1 MVFESYVVDLVNKFA
16 GQYLENL
23 DPSQLRLGIWGG
35 DAQLENLS
43 LKESALDD
51 LDLPVKVL
59 RGHLGKLVL
68 KIPWKNLYSEP
79 VVAQIDGLYLLVRP
93 NTGIHYNAEKE
104 EKAQQEK
111 KKRQLEA
118 IELARKLE
126 EEKKKAVSDKE
137 SKEDKDS
144 FVEKL
149 AMQVVKNLQIYI
161 SNIHVRY
168 EDTVTHPDAPFSLGI
183 TLENLSAQSTD
194 ENWIPSIVGTSV
206 KIVHKL
212 MELNSL
218 SMYWNTGDD
227 IGKLPTKEEWPTI
240 AKEGIARTMK
250 GFSKPEGFKYVLP
263 PISATSKVKL
273 DTKAGSDLSNPKVYL
288 SLVLE
293 EIFLVL
299 SKTQFHDLMMLLESF
314 DYMARNVPFR
324 KYKPVVQLMKSPS
337 KWWHYAMDCVL
348 EEDVKRRSRNWSWK
362 HIKRH
367 RTTCREYKML
377 YKKKLLNE
385 KLSKEQLK
393 NIENLEENLDVLN
406 ITICR
411 QQAEYEEAAALRKK
425 KRKEAEKEE
434 GGMFSG
440 WFGSKKKAKKQKDE
454 PESALESTPESKKP
468 SSKSHKKSSSKS
480 SSSNKLSK
488 ISFLRKLMDGKILTE
503 EQKKEELAKLY
514 AAIGYSENEVI
525 TSFPKEYVEN
535 KVIVHLKQIGV
546 QLRDDCGSGKPQ
558 EIVKF
563 SIKDLYADL
572 AQRPSAQA
580 IRVTAKVDKMKMY
593 GSPGEGGHLPLMV
606 TSQQEKE
613 KGHMALFHAAFETNP
628 LDEKC
633 DQRVEVTS
641 RPLKIVYDANTIDEV
656 MKFFQPPQDV
666 HLQELSAAAMSGLE
680 ALKTAS
686 KASLAYAVEHHK
698 VTDINLDVMSP
709 YILIPEKGCMQGS
722 KSVLV
727 LDLGHLKIKSDPDQ
741 ERVITTKNLS
751 MAELE
756 SKCYD
761 KFDIRLEQLQVLL
774 AKEGDDWNAARQQTQ
789 SKLHIVNPIS
799 IDLKLQKALNP
810 DDVRLAQIKLAGSL
824 HSIDVHITDKK
835 LDLAVQLALSIPVPG
850 GDTPQ
855 DKPDGKL
862 EDTFKD
868 DRRFVA
874 FEKVPK
880 SAKIAAV
887 LGFVGKLKSLLI
899 LLLLFSLF
907 LLLML
912 LLLFVMML
920 ITRIELISSRTPKKE
935 VVTKAE
941 MAKQVIVALT
951 FEIEQVQVNVGTV
964 SASGEETPCLLLSL
978 EHLGTALT
986 LHEHDLRLKA
996 SIGALALQEMTCG
1009 TDAGPLYIIQTPR
1022 GAELLSVEVVKKRP
1036 RETEDINV
1044 DLKAKLG
1051 GISLVV
1057 TSVKGDLVR
1066 VLVGGLSSH
1075 ISVMEDRTS
1084 IDAKMTDLSVVDAKP
1099 DVLYPN
1105 IVSIVNQEVFSVQ
1118 IVVYNDAMAGGN
1130 FTNMD
1135 AVDTS
1140 FEMSIGC
1147 IRVIF
1152 LNKIVMELL
1161 AFLDN
1166 FQKAKEAMEYARKSA
1181 TEKAAEKIQDIQSQ
1195 AARIK
1200 LTVSIQAP
1208 FIIIPVNSHSRDALV
1223 ADLGQLVVSNS
1234 FKLHSPAT
1242 KPDGSDA
1249 VIVDNMVVELSSVK
1263 LSRALIGEGDQIVAS
1278 SVILEPLNLTIYL
1291 ARSLSAWYHKIP
1303 GIDVTGELCAVKMCT
1318 GELDLSTI
1326 LAVIFQNLGEG
1337 QSDIQDEPSVESSG
1351 EGAIVPEVGDGSVA
1365 VVPSSTPAT
1374 EVYDTVKFDF
1384 KIESVS
1390 AVLYWKES
1398 TELLRI
1404 CLTNTVLGQAKGV
1417 ILQCNL
1423 RMAQKTIK
1431 GHVGYFIMMDRFIGA
1446 EGKAANMV
1454 DVKFDQSA
1462 SLSKQ
1467 ITIDVNSVHVVANL
1481 EFLLV
1486 LANVFTTALTEA
1498 PPKPP
1503 SVSVETSQAL
1513 TKVKPS
1519 ALAPAP
1525 PPPPDKEPPEMRL
1538 AFSVKHPE
1546 IVLLADAKD
1555 KATHALFLK
1564 NTLEFNLIMAEGQQK
1579 MFGYIKNLNI
1589 TSAAF
1594 DLKNRAATKS
1604 QVLYLSQLA
1613 LHGSAPEGEC
1623 LHIDVRT
1630 SIAQVHVSPATIKTM
1645 TACLMSLAPAQ
1656 GQSDKNN
1663 VIDDDV
1669 TLWSEKEIDK
1679 KSKWYLTPA
1688 PKDQLVP
1695 GQRVLGRWPKNNSY
1709 HLAYVAKI
1717 DSRVHLQFDDK
1728 DTIAHDVNDI
1738 AAVVIDVVPDE
1749 KQLKVGSA
1757 VIAKDP
1763 KAGYYYTRGKIT
1775 KIDQTQGYHVQ
1786 YIDGQEAWNPIQQV
1800 RVLTLKRQGVKDD
1813 EIVPSSIVYVRH
1825 KGDCYYPGFI
1835 ASKLSTRYTVRTYS
1849 GDNVN
1854 LSIHDTP
1861 SVILDKVP
1869 RPESIHVGST
1879 VIGSWRDREFWYRGR
1894 VIETRKEGEVDEFL
1908 VRFEDDDQVWHSVDE
1923 IRVVPLAKHDVGEG
1937 AIELGSSVWA
1947 WWSGINYYNAY
1958 VSHKGS
1964 KLHVDFYDGDKHLY
1978 DVKDA
1983 MVTVLPDVDPKPKDL
1998 KLGTKV
2004 IAKFKKNAKTYFSG
2018 QIAEVDKTREDKKI
2032 YKVNFDDGDEGWASL
2047 YHIRLLPDDAIPGAG
2062 GGPQSS
2068 QHHIEAGSIDEER
2081 GEMLLFSM
2089 EGFSIKMEGAYGGQ
2103 TVPLLSMDGHIQAE
2117 VKDWSSKLTASAGL
2131 SLIANYYNE
2140 NVSEWEPLIEP
2151 VECQEKNRPWELSA
2165 EFKMGDEV
2173 GGGENGEEPSAGGLD
2188 VNSEPAMSLVLESHD
2203 DLQITITK
2211 SGLDVFNKLGAAFSE
2226 AVSLRGGDMVAIED
2240 MSPFVVRNEIGL
2252 GIKVHLG
2259 SGLKPPPDHEEKA
2272 LPVPVG
2278 KSLSLYL
2285 ADPEKRASFKG
2296 VKGDEA
2302 SDISIA
2308 VEVDGYHP
2316 IKNIPLKQAR
2326 VAFYSIVPKQL
2337 LRGTT
2342 MSAVVQIESGEGQR
2356 VITVRS
2362 PLQIHNHFPVPMDL
2376 CCKQGS
2382 EVSKVTCIAPHSVY
2396 DVPLILS
2403 YRAGLFLKPSGFGY
2417 NETTSPLLWNDLSQ
2431 TKKATFTC
2439 LSQTNGEPPF
2449 YIEVH
2454 CEKAVYTVSVGME
2467 ANSPVFTFH
2476 AYPPVVVHNY
2486 LPYSIHFSSQV
2497 SRNDGARQGD
2507 GGAVLVE
2514 PGKLA
2519 LYKQFSRYSSKLTI
2533 KLLTPSV
2540 VHLLGTPFV
2549 NLEGGHNAPLYSVDM
2564 GKKVQLHIKLNAYM
2578 GMDWKGDIE
2587 LSRDMDELTTFT
2599 LSPTAK
2605 DTHLRPVELGVFSQ
2619 NDGTMNVTL
2628 YSPYWMVN
2636 KTGMFLEYKTRVRMS
2651 GSEWSGKFSLDTVGS
2666 GGSIKIKKDDKDFE
2680 IGVQITLSYFS
2691 LTKVVEFTPFHLIDN
2706 HTEFPVS
2713 LCEAPDNSNLIWT
2726 TVKSGEC
2733 IPFWPSRVPP
2743 KDLVVRL
2750 GDSTRES
2757 SRFNF
2762 EPDVSILLR
2771 MEGKVGALSVEMISK
2786 DSAAI
2791 MTFCPYYAGAAPIR
2805 IENCTDLEICYK
2817 QDRYG
2822 VTNKVRGIPC
2832 HVSEG
2837 STEHVLR
2844 PGNCILYT
2852 WGRPM
2857 DKKVFMWY
2865 AKGED
2870 QKNRR
2875 ITDLIGVGHG
2885 AFEVKDKSYF
2895 WATFLDG
2902 LQRVLLIIDDF
2913 TLAYRAQV
2921 EVPER
2926 ISQEISL
2933 NLQAIGL
2940 SLVNNEKSIEV
2951 AYIGITPS
2959 QIIWE
2964 ETKKKGRWKALKM
2977 RISEQLEVAYT
2988 RVQQVTSVGGE
2999 PNFRQKLSDIEVDF
3013 ELMEIIHPRRRA
3025 IRRTFTPGVAVKL
3038 IMSAHELEL
3047 FTKVNSVQIDS
3058 QIPGS
3063 TFQTVLH
3070 PVPPPRSVAM
3080 DNAPKPFFEMSVLT
3094 RQVEHSHVNEIK
3106 YFKVLVQEME
3116 TMIDM
3121 GFIMALIELFSMTPL
3136 IDDSGIHSSSTLGIV
3151 SDVLTQYIEDKK
3163 RVLEGLGAANAVQA
3177 ALSDT
3182 RNYFDYF
3189 HLSPLKIHVSFSQLG
3204 GPASDDKSGGIEIG
3218 SSFVNLLMQS
3228 VGVAVTEVQD
3238 VEFKLAYFEIL
3249 NQVYNQQQLTGA
3261 IIKHYTGQA
3270 IKQMYVLVLG
3280 LDVLGNPFG
3289 LITGLKDGAK
3299 DLFYEPYQGLIQGPG
3314 EFAEGLAL
3322 GVRSLVGHT
3331 VGGAAGA
3338 VSRIT
3343 GTIGKGFAALSMDEK
3358 YQQER
3363 RQAMGKK
3370 PVNVGEGLARGGKG
3384 LLEGVFE
3391 GVTGIVTKPVQGA
3404 KEQGAAG
3411 FFKGL
3416 GKGVVGVV
3424 ARPAGGIV
3432 DFASSTFE
3440 GIKGSADTATEVK
3453 KLRPPRVF
3461 YADKVMKPY
3470 NSYEAAGNAI
3480 LSGVKKDKSALE
3492 EDKYYAHSIL
3502 NIKKALVVTNKHIIV
3517 AGKAEVFGNWECD
3530 WSCDYNDLTAEPE
3543 ADKNKLVLR
3552 VPDKGRVIFKRSEVR
3567 AITTPSP
3574 PVAQG
3579 REGDL
3584 TTPSPPVT
3592 QVQEL
3597 SGSLRKSKRLDLESE
3612 DRGMYRQ
3619 KDRHDQDTVLKGR
3632 SRMPFKW
3639 LCLSLGFF
3647 TPPRVDTL
3655 TRDKIL
3661 ADVVDNIE
3669 KFPLQLGTSRD
3680 QLDTTRD
3687 QLDTTRDQLDTT
3699 RDQLDTT
3706 RDQLDTTRDQLD
3718 TTRDQLDTT
3727 RDQLDTTRD
3736 QLNTTRDQID
3746 TTRDPRTMG
3755 A

>member
-1 MVFESYVVDLVNKFA
+1 
-16 GQYLENL
+16 
-23 DPSQLRLGIWGG
+23 
-35 DAQLENLS
+35 
-43 LKESALDD
+43 
-51 LDLPVKVL
+51 
-59 RGHLGKLVL
+59 
-68 KIPWKNLYSEP
+68 
-79 VVAQIDGLYLLVRP
+79 
-93 NTGIHYNAEKE
+93 
-104 EKAQQEK
+104 
-111 KKRQLEA
+111 
-118 IELARKLE
+118 
-126 EEKKKAVSDKE
+126 
-137 SKEDKDS
+137 
-144 FVEKL
+144 
-149 AMQVVKNLQIYI
+149 
-161 SNIHVRY
+161 
-168 EDTVTHPDAPFSLGI
+168 
-183 TLENLSAQSTD
+183 
-194 ENWIPSIVGTSV
+194 
-206 KIVHKL
+206 
-212 MELNSL
+212 
-218 SMYWNTGDD
+218 
-227 IGKLPTKEEWPTI
+227 
-240 AKEGIARTMK
+240 
-250 GFSKPEGFKYVLP
+250 
-263 PISATSKVKL
+263 
-273 DTKAGSDLSNPKVYL
+273 
-288 SLVLE
+288 
-293 EIFLVL
+293 
-299 SKTQFHDLMMLLESF
+299 
-314 DYMARNVPFR
+314 
-324 KYKPVVQLMKSPS
+324 
-337 KWWHYAMDCVL
+337 
-348 EEDVKRRSRNWSWK
+348 
-362 HIKRH
+362 
-367 RTTCREYKML
+367 
-377 YKKKLLNE
+377 
-385 KLSKEQLK
+385 
-393 NIENLEENLDVLN
+393 
-406 ITICR
+406 
-411 QQAEYEEAAALRKK
+411 
-425 KRKEAEKEE
+425 
-434 GGMFSG
+434 
-440 WFGSKKKAKKQKDE
+440 
-454 PESALESTPESKKP
+454 
-468 SSKSHKKSSSKS
+468 
-480 SSSNKLSK
+480 
-488 ISFLRKLMDGKILTE
+488 MDGKILTE

-546 QLRDDCGSGKPQ
+546 QLRDDCGSGKPK

-850 GDTPQ
+850 GDTSQ

-880 SAKIAAV
+880 SAKIAGA
-887 LGFVGKLKSLLI
+887 LETSPGNKDDDDDDDDDDDEE
-899 LLLLFSLF
+899 FSTPNGSP
-907 LLLML
+907 
-912 LLLFVMML
+912 V
-920 ITRIELISSRTPKKE
+920 TPKKE

-1022 GAELLSVEVVKKRP
+1022 GAELLSVEVVKAERTSPEFDTMFKRTKLAIAVEFTSLQVLLHQEALLKVMDVASSMVPTIEENQQSIKDKSKEVKTEIKKITHAPVFKKRP

-1398 TELLRI
+1398 TELKDVAVTRDPA
-1404 CLTNTVLGQAKGV
+1404 CCLGQFSIVALSASGNMKSDMSLTAAVSLQSCILDDMRPESKMGV
-1417 ILQCNL
+1417 T
-1423 RMAQKTIK
+1423 R
-1431 GHVGYFIMMDRFIGA
+1431 MMDRFIGA

-1519 ALAPAP
+1519 ALAPA
-1525 PPPPDKEPPEMRL
+1525 PPPDKEPPEMRL

-1623 LHIDVRT
+1623 LRIDVRT

-1983 MVTVLPDVDPKPKDL
+1983 MVTVLPDVDPKPRDL

-2032 YKVNFDDGDEGWASL
+2032 YKVKFDDGDEGWASL

-2089 EGFSIKMEGAYGGQ
+2089 EGFSIKIEGAYGGQ

-2117 VKDWSSKLTASAGL
+2117 VKDWTSKLTASAGL

-2173 GGGENGEEPSAGGLD
+2173 GAGENGEEPSAGGLD

-2259 SGLKPPPDHEEKA
+2259 SGLKPPPGHEEKA

-2285 ADPEKRASFKG
+2285 AEPEKRASFKG

-2356 VITVRS
+2356 VITIRS

-2382 EVSKVTCIAPHSVY
+2382 EVSKITCIAPHSVY

-2449 YIEVH
+2449 YIEAH

-2486 LPYSIHFSSQV
+2486 LPYSIHFSSQ
-2497 SRNDGARQGD
+2497 
-2507 GGAVLVE
+2507 
-2514 PGKLA
+2514 
-2519 LYKQFSRYSSKLTI
+2519 
-2533 KLLTPSV
+2533 
-2540 VHLLGTPFV
+2540 GTPFV

-2636 KTGMFLEYKTRVRMS
+2636 KTGMFLEYKASDDDIAIPHADSLKDAVIFSYRGKGNIFAKKTTRVRMS

-2726 TVKSGEC
+2726 TVKPGEC

-2817 QDRYG
+2817 QD
-2822 VTNKVRGIPC
+2822 
-2832 HVSEG
+2832 SEG

-3070 PVPPPRSVAM
+3070 PIPPPRSVAM

-3121 GFIMALIELFSMTPL
+3121 GFIMALIELFSSDT
-3136 IDDSGIHSSSTLGIV
+3136 IDRSKE
-3151 SDVLTQYIEDKK
+3151 LTQYIEDKK

-3177 ALSDT
+3177 ALSDI

-3574 PVAQG
+3574 PVAQW
-3579 REGDL
+3579 L
-3584 TTPSPPVT
+3584 VT
-3592 QVQEL
+3592 KIKEA
-3597 SGSLRKSKRLDLESE
+3597 
-3612 DRGMYRQ
+3612 
-3619 KDRHDQDTVLKGR
+3619 R
-3632 SRMPFKW
+3632 S
-3639 LCLSLGFF
+3639 
-3647 TPPRVDTL
+3647 
-3655 TRDKIL
+3655 
-3661 ADVVDNIE
+3661 
-3669 KFPLQLGTSRD
+3669 
-3680 QLDTTRD
+3680 
-3687 QLDTTRDQLDTT
+3687 
-3699 RDQLDTT
+3699 
-3706 RDQLDTTRDQLD
+3706 
-3718 TTRDQLDTT
+3718 
-3727 RDQLDTTRD
+3727 
-3736 QLNTTRDQID
+3736 
-3746 TTRDPRTMG
+3746 
-3755 A
+3755 